1 MDTVQGPEYS
11 GCCYQGNLST
21 VSILRAGEVLEPA
34 ISAVCKDIR
43 MGKILI
49 QTNEHSGEP
58 EVRYSRN
65 FICTKYICGSLCL
78 FCACPCATLV
88 RPAANC
94 QVPHPSPA
102 SPFFQLHYLRLPTDV
117 ASCHVLL
124 LDATVAT
131 GAAALMAIR
140 VLLVGVLPV

>member
-1 MDTVQGPEYS
+1 MQGPEYS

-58 EVRYSRN
+58 EVG
-65 FICTKYICGSLCL
+65 T
-78 FCACPCATLV
+78 AV
-88 RPAANC
+88 
-94 QVPHPSPA
+94 
-102 SPFFQLHYLRLPTDV
+102 LHLRLGHLLFPP
-117 ASCHVLL
+117 SVLCMSL
-124 LDATVAT
+124 WHTSYA
-131 GAAALMAIR
+131 
-140 VLLVGVLPV
+140 